1 MKITKIQIEKFSI
14 PFTEPFQVAFGLITD
29 SESWTV
35 KVMTDEGVY
44 GLGSAAPWDSSR
56 EKPWIPVIWF

>member
-1 MKITKIQIEKFSI
+1 MTMKITKIQIEKFSI

-35 KVMTDEGVY
+35 KVMTD
-44 GLGSAAPWDSSR
+44 
-56 EKPWIPVIWF
+56 

>member
-1 MKITKIQIEKFSI
+1 MTMKITKIQIEKFSI

-44 GLGSAAPWDSSR
+44 GLGSAAPLGF
-56 EKPWIPVIWF
+56 VT